1 MEKSTL
7 KKGGIVLLGAMTL
20 FGTGILSWAD
30 VTEQV
35 NPPIEKDKPGWT
47 VVEKGVFSTTD
58 NEKKLAEDLRN
69 YEKVDLKQAAK
80 PSHDVIGRYC
90 SMFDFSNL
98 GVDLLPGLAVNF
110 ANTSG
115 GEVVNGIYQ
124 NWTYDEVKNHEP
136 IKQASVFK
144 VGLDEEG
151 SKYGL
156 GIYPDY
162 ASNARVE
169 FVYSTRGLTDVNR
182 IQVKLNSYGNQ
193 DEITVSRTYT
203 AKAAIYN
210 LDGSKVKDLEYGDI
224 YVADNTHVGQP
235 KEWSIQTS
243 NVTTK
248 ENLQVGDLDNKIIRV
263 VITSKKPEQIGD
275 KNTDITEP
283 LLVISDVHIDF
294 NRPEVTL
301 DAPTKDEVLQAGA
314 GRTGSCNEQTLETT
328 VKFWNSLDMTEL
340 GLKNRSEI
348 YPKEG
353 NQLSEKLRFEGER
366 PTFYE
371 VSAAHP
377 FRLHTM
383 TISDMNDQTKVSA
396 KAFNLEELAQDG
408 IIGKDVVKFKTGG
421 ELAGKDSLITYRI
434 PREYFVKV
442 NQEYDEYKVSM
453 TYAFEPLTVDTFED
467 EYIKATTSARSTD
480 TATVVLKG
488 NSIPTFKAV
497 DELTFTKYREVQY
510 ADAIEFTNLPKFKG
524 VDGGFY
530 MQHDTKADKDATQR
544 YDDDVVQIGWRVVKD
559 GKVYFIRQKD
569 SVHILPAVAKADK
582 YEIYNYDE
590 INWNLNTS
598 IVLEDAIFPDKP
610 VEGSLRIIDCT
621 GNLAATSVHPV
632 YRCVRKDVNI
642 SNSESLNPI
651 EKFTLADGLTYQ
663 PTSEYSYTGADL
675 KAGKAG
681 AVYED
686 LIVAKCAQAFIWYR
700 FEGDSTALGGAM
712 LAGAIDK
719 LDLNTG
725 RVDHYFSGY
734 HTQALGDARMK
745 SREHTIRI
753 FAGENVQKDENGIAV
768 IKVFKEKFNIDLWA
782 HDATNDQNWF
792 PADGISNKDDSYE
805 QTKNGFFFTYNAKQQ
820 YVTASWDATSTAN
833 DAGEKWRGQNV
844 TDTLYIRV
852 DLSTPAMQA
861 ALKEDGIPV
870 QVVYSPYDE
879 RYTFLEGLHDLIDH
893 KDLPFWANTLNH
905 VAQFGIV
912 TGNAYNEFY
921 TVGSTSKGLIT
932 TMITDRSIASYA
944 NFADFVN
951 NRFGDLP
958 NGNIHGIYKDYYAKD
973 HGSYYVGS
981 ECLNGI
987 QRDHNFIIAGLNL
1000 INDVDLYTY
1009 AAAPG
1014 AFTLNV
1020 MPILGTVSEDGKTL
1034 TPNEYGEAL
1043 FVVSSEFAPKAED
1056 KDAAVVENITV
1067 NKDLVAMNYLKDTV
1081 VIKPVQTAGHDSV
1094 FVYDLDK
1101 ENHGTLRDGKLNL
1114 FNHYAA
1120 YRADSV
1126 ETVIKGDVRVP
1137 ELWLS
1142 SDKEGKE
1149 KIASIPFGEIV
1160 AGEEATQTIYV
1171 QGIDLP
1177 LSKDDPQLDGNVID
1191 AVLPIITD
1199 GIYTSDEEID
1209 ILTAARENKAEDG
1222 SISGA
1227 IAKAVEITATPDVD
1241 DLCNTEGVFT
1251 IDGLCENLKQELAL
1265 TYVPVLASDFAV
1277 DVVKTN
1283 GGRAEVTWEAVPGAD
1298 FYTVQVGHT
1307 VVDPISENVFISQ
1320 VLAENNS
1327 IKVTL
1332 KNGTGKDINKDI
1344 AINYFLE
1351 LTGYDKD
1358 GNVVVEPEVIKGE
1371 AINPDVWVSEKA
1383 VTKVFDAE
1391 LSADIIYEVRLCEY
1405 DTNRQIDIYTFDNTY
1420 SHLYRKTV
1428 DGGIIL
1434 MNRGDFDTADW
1445 STIKVEYPVADFEA
1459 LATSAETTDTKVT
1472 VVEMAASSNYEVRVI
1487 AHSYC
1492 EKAQA
1497 SRSALADIHTS
1508 IDEGGSGKVAFEG
1521 IEAPTANE
1529 SINAAGVQVFGG
1541 QGVVTVQGAAGKV
1554 ITVANVL
1561 GQTLA
1566 NQVAASDNVT
1576 IAVPAGIV
1584 VVAVDGDATKVVVK

>member
-30 VTEQV
+30 VTEKV
-35 NPPIEKDKPGWT
+35 NPPIEKEQPGWT
-47 VVEKGVFSTTD
+47 QVDNGKFSTNSENLD
-58 NEKKLAEDLRN
+58 KNLRN
-69 YEKVDLKQAAK
+69 YVKVDLTQAAK
-80 PSHDVIGRYC
+80 PSHDVVERYC

-98 GVDLLPGLAVNF
+98 GVDLLPGLAVSF

-115 GEVVNGIYQ
+115 NEVVNGLYQ

-136 IKQASVFK
+136 IKDASVFK

-156 GIYPDY
+156 GIYPGY
-162 ASNARVE
+162 AANARVE

-210 LDGSKVKDLEYGDI
+210 LDGTKVKDLDYGEI
-224 YVADNTHVGQP
+224 YTADNKHVGEP
-235 KEWSIQTS
+235 KEWNIQTS
-243 NVTTK
+243 NVTTG
-248 ENLQVGDLDNKIIRV
+248 ENLKVGDLDNKIIRV
-263 VITSKKPEQIGD
+263 VITSENPKQIGD
-275 KNTDITEP
+275 GQTDITEP

-301 DAPTKDEVLQAGA
+301 DAPTKDQVLQAGA

-328 VKFWNSLDMTEL
+328 VKFWNSLDMKEL
-340 GLKNRSEI
+340 GLEKRSEI
-348 YPKEG
+348 YEKEG
-353 NQLSEKLRFEGER
+353 NQLSEGLRFEGER

-377 FRLHTM
+377 FRLHTI
-383 TISDMNDQTKVSA
+383 TISDESDPKKVSD
-396 KAFNLEELAQDG
+396 KAINLNKLANNDE
-408 IIGKDVVKFKTGG
+408 IGKDVVKFTTG
-421 ELAGKDSLITYRI
+421 ELAGQDSLITYRI
-434 PREYFVKV
+434 PREYFEEV
-442 NQEYDEYKVSM
+442 NSEKDEYKVSM
-453 TYAFEPLTVDTFED
+453 TYAFEPLTVGTFED

-497 DELTFTKYREVQY
+497 DELTFTKYREVQF
-510 ADAIEFTNLPKFKG
+510 AKAIEFTNLPKFSD

-530 MQHDTKADKDATQR
+530 MQHDTKADEDATQR
-544 YDDDVVQIGWRVVKD
+544 YDDDVVQIGWRVVYGD
-559 GKVYFIRQKD
+559 QVYFIRQEGPR
-569 SVHILPAVAKADK
+569 HILPAKAKADK
-582 YEIYNYDE
+582 YEIYNYDD

-598 IVLEDAIFPDKP
+598 IVFEDAIFPDEPLEK
-610 VEGSLRIIDCT
+610 SLEIIDCT
-621 GNLAATSVHPV
+621 GNLVATSVHPV

-651 EKFTLADGLTYQ
+651 EKFTLADDLTYQ

-712 LAGAIDK
+712 LAGAIDR

-725 RVDHYFSGY
+725 RVDLYFSGY

-753 FAGENVQKDENGIAV
+753 FAGENVQTDENGIAV
-768 IKVFKEKFNIDLWA
+768 IKVFKEKFNIDLFA
-782 HDATNDQNWF
+782 EKATEDKNWL
-792 PADGISNKDDSYE
+792 PAQGISNKDDSYE
-805 QTKNGFFFTYNAKQQ
+805 HTKNGFFFTYNAKQQ

-1056 KDAAVVENITV
+1056 KAAAKKEIITV
-1067 NKDLVAMNYLKDTV
+1067 KENLVAMNYLKDTV

-1101 ENHGTLRDGKLNL
+1101 ENHGTFHDGKLNL

-1142 SDKEGKE
+1142 SDKEGEE

-1160 AGEEATQTIYV
+1160 AGGEDTKTIYV
-1171 QGIDLP
+1171 QGRDLP

-1283 GGRAEVTWEAVPGAD
+1283 GGRAEVNWEPVPGAD

-1327 IKVTL
+1327 ITVTL
-1332 KNGTGKDINKDI
+1332 RNGTGKDINEDI

-1358 GNVVVEPEVIKGE
+1358 GNEVGEPEVIEGID
-1371 AINPDVWVSEKA
+1371 INPDVWASDKA
-1383 VTKVFDAE
+1383 VTKQFDAE
-1391 LSADIIYEVRLCEY
+1391 LLEDRIYKIRLCEY

-1445 STIKVEYPVADFEA
+1445 STIKVEYPTADFEA

>member
-58 NEKKLAEDLRN
+58 DENKLAEDLRN
-69 YEKVDLKQAAK
+69 YEKVNLKQAAK
-80 PSHDVIGRYC
+80 PSHDVIGRYR
-90 SMFDFSNL
+90 SMSDSRNL

-136 IKQASVFK
+136 INKASVFK
-144 VGLDEEG
+144 VGLDDKG

-156 GIYPDY
+156 GIYPGSQ
-162 ASNARVE
+162 ANARVE

-182 IQVKLNSYGNQ
+182 IQVMLNSKGNPN
-193 DEITVSRTYT
+193 EITVSRTYT

-210 LDGSKVKDLEYGDI
+210 LDGTKVKDLEYGNI
-224 YVADNTHVGQP
+224 YVADNKHVDQP

-248 ENLQVGDLDNKIIRV
+248 ENLKVGDLDNKIIRV
-263 VITSKKPEQIGD
+263 VITSEGPVKIGD
-275 KNTDITEP
+275 GQTDLTEP
-283 LLVISDVHIDF
+283 MLVISDVHIDF

-301 DAPTKDEVLQAGA
+301 DAPTKDEVLRAGA
-314 GRTGSCNEQTLETT
+314 GRTGSCNERTLETT
-328 VKFWNSLDMTEL
+328 VKFWNSLDMSKSEL
-340 GLKNRSEI
+340 NLKNRSEI
-348 YPKEG
+348 YAKEG
-353 NQLSEKLRFEGER
+353 NKLIDSLRFEGER

-377 FRLHTM
+377 FRLHTI
-383 TISDMNDQTKVSA
+383 TVSDVNDPTKVS
-396 KAFNLEELAQDG
+396 KAYSLKDLEG
-408 IIGKDVVKFKTGG
+408 KIGKDVVEFKTG
-421 ELAGKDSLITYRI
+421 ELAGQDSLITYRI
-434 PREYFVKV
+434 PREFFVEADSEK
-442 NQEYDEYKVSM
+442 DEYKVSM
-453 TYAFEPLTVDTFED
+453 TYAFEPLTVGTFED

-488 NSIPTFKAV
+488 NSVPTFKAV

-510 ADAIEFTNLPKFKG
+510 ADSIEFTNLPNFDD

-530 MQHDTKADKDATQR
+530 MQHDTKADQNATQR

-569 SVHILPAVAKADK
+569 SRHILPATAEAGK
-582 YEIYNYDE
+582 YEIYNYDD

-598 IVLEDAIFPDKP
+598 IALEDAIFPKNP
-610 VEGSLRIIDCT
+610 LEGPLEIIDCT
-621 GNLAATSVHPV
+621 GNLVAATSVYPV

-651 EKFTLADGLTYQ
+651 EKFTLADDLTYQ
-663 PTSEYSYTGADL
+663 APKCEYSYTGKNL
-675 KAGKAG
+675 KDGEAG
-681 AVYED
+681 AVYEGS
-686 LIVAKCAQAFIWYR
+686 IVAKCAQAFIWYR

-712 LAGAIDK
+712 LAGAIDR

-725 RVDHYFSGY
+725 RVDLYFSGY

-753 FAGENVQKDENGIAV
+753 FAGENVQTDENGIAV

-782 HDATNDQNWF
+782 DVTNDKNWL
-792 PADGISNKDDSYE
+792 PAEGISNKDDSYE
-805 QTKNGFFFTYNAKQQ
+805 HTKNGFFFTYNAKQQ

-912 TGNAYNEFY
+912 TGNAHNEFY
-921 TVGSTSKGLIT
+921 TAGSTSKGLIT

-1020 MPILGTVSEDGKTL
+1020 MPILGKVSEDGKTL

-1056 KDAAVVENITV
+1056 KAVAKKENITV
-1067 NKDLVAMNYLKDTV
+1067 NGNLVAMNYLKDTV

-1101 ENHGTLRDGKLNL
+1101 TNHGDFGDGKLNL
-1114 FNHYAA
+1114 FYHYAA

-1142 SDKEGKE
+1142 SDKEGNK

-1160 AGEEATQTIYV
+1160 AGEEDTQTIYV
-1171 QGIDLP
+1171 QGRDLP

-1209 ILTAARENKAEDG
+1209 ILKAAIENKAEDG
-1222 SISGA
+1222 SISGD
-1227 IAKAVEITATPDVD
+1227 IKKAVEIKATPDVD

-1265 TYVPVLASDFAV
+1265 KYVPVLASDFDV
-1277 DVVKTN
+1277 KVVKTN

-1320 VLAENNS
+1320 VLAENNY
-1327 IKVTL
+1327 ITVTL

-1391 LSADIIYEVRLCEY
+1391 LLEDRIYKIRLCEY

-1445 STIKVEYPVADFEA
+1445 STIKVEYPTADFEA
-1459 LATSAETTDTKVT
+1459 LATSAETTDTKAT

-1497 SRSALADIHTS
+1497 SRSALTEIHTS

-1541 QGVVTVQGAAGKV
+1541 KGVVTVQGAAGKV

>member
-35 NPPIEKDKPGWT
+35 NPPIEKKQPGWT
-47 VVEKGVFSTTD
+47 KVDNGKFSTKED
-58 NEKKLAEDLRN
+58 DKLAENLRN
-69 YEKVDLKQAAK
+69 YVKVDLTQAAK

-98 GVDLLPGLAVNF
+98 GVDLLPGLAVSF
-110 ANTSG
+110 ANTNG
-115 GEVVNGIYQ
+115 NEVVNGIYQ

-136 IKQASVFK
+136 IKKASVFK

-182 IQVKLNSYGNQ
+182 IQVKLNSYGDPN
-193 DEITVSRTYT
+193 EITVSRTYT

-210 LDGSKVKDLEYGDI
+210 LDGTKVKDLEYGNI
-224 YVADNTHVGQP
+224 YVADKEHVGQP
-235 KEWSIQTS
+235 KEWNIQTS
-243 NVTTK
+243 NVTTD
-248 ENLQVGDLDNKIIRV
+248 ENLKVNDLDNKIIRV
-263 VITSKKPEQIGD
+263 VITSENPVQKAGP
-275 KNTDITEP
+275 TSVTEP

-301 DAPTKDEVLQAGA
+301 DAPTKDNVLQAGA
-314 GRTGSCNEQTLETT
+314 GRTGDCKDQTLETT
-328 VKFWNSLDMTEL
+328 VKFWNSLDVKEL
-340 GLKNRSEI
+340 GLEKRYEL
-348 YPKEG
+348 YGQEG
-353 NQLSEKLRFEGER
+353 NQLSEDLRFEGER

-377 FRLHTM
+377 FRLHTI
-383 TISDMNDQTKVSA
+383 TISDVNDPTKVSDPI
-396 KAFNLEELAQDG
+396 NLDELAQSNK
-408 IIGKDVVKFKTGG
+408 IGKDVVPFEIGG
-421 ELAGKDSLITYRI
+421 ELAGQDSLITYRI
-434 PREYFVKV
+434 PREYFEEV
-442 NQEYDEYKVSM
+442 NPEYDEYKVSM
-453 TYAFEPLTVDTFED
+453 TYAFEPLTVGTFED

-510 ADAIEFTNLPKFKG
+510 ADAIEFTNLPNFG
-524 VDGGFY
+524 MVDGGFY
-530 MQHDTKADKDATQR
+530 MQHDTKADQNATQR
-544 YDDDVVQIGWRVVKD
+544 YDDDIVQIGWRVVYGD
-559 GKVYFIRQKD
+559 EVYFIRQKD
-569 SVHILPAVAKADK
+569 SRHILPATAEAPE
-582 YEIYNYDE
+582 YEIYDYDA

-598 IVLEDAIFPDKP
+598 IALEDAIFPGEQATDKL
-610 VEGSLRIIDCT
+610 EIIDCT

-651 EKFTLADGLTYQ
+651 EKFTLADDLTYQ
-663 PTSEYSYTGADL
+663 PLECKYSYTGADL

-725 RVDHYFSGY
+725 RVDLYFSGY

-753 FAGENVQKDENGIAV
+753 FAGENVQTDENGIAV

-782 HDATNDQNWF
+782 QDATEDKNWL

-805 QTKNGFFFTYNAKQQ
+805 HTKNGFFFTYNAKQQ

-1056 KDAAVVENITV
+1056 KAAAVVENITV

-1101 ENHGTLRDGKLNL
+1101 ENHAGYKLDGKLNL

-1358 GNVVVEPEVIKGE
+1358 GNVVVEPEVIKGD

-1391 LSADIIYEVRLCEY
+1391 LSEDIIYEIRLCEY

-1497 SRSALADIHTS
+1497 SRSELEKIHTS

-1541 QGVVTVQGAAGKV
+1541 KGVVTVQGAAGKV

>member
-35 NPPIEKDKPGWT
+35 NPPIEKKQPGWT
-47 VVEKGVFSTTD
+47 EVKDGVFFTTK
-58 NEKKLAEDLRN
+58 NEEKLAVDLRN
-69 YEKVDLKQAAK
+69 YVKVDLTQAAK
-80 PSHDVIGRYC
+80 PSHDVVARYC

-98 GVDLLPGLAVNF
+98 GVDLLPGLAVSF
-110 ANTSG
+110 ANTTSG
-115 GEVVNGIYQ
+115 DKVVNGIYQ

-156 GIYPDY
+156 GIYPGSQ
-162 ASNARVE
+162 ANARVE

-182 IQVKLNSYGNQ
+182 IQVKLNSYGQ
-193 DEITVSRTYT
+193 KDQITVSRTYT
-203 AKAAIYN
+203 AKAVIYN
-210 LDGSKVKDLEYGDI
+210 LDGSIDKRLEYGKI
-224 YVADNTHVGQP
+224 YVADNKHVDQP
-235 KEWSIQTS
+235 EEWSIQTS

-248 ENLQVGDLDNKIIRV
+248 ENLKVGDLDNKIIRV
-263 VITSKKPEQIGD
+263 VITSEGPEKIGD
-275 KNTDITEP
+275 GQTDLTEP
-283 LLVISDVHIDF
+283 MLVISDVHIDF

-301 DAPTKDEVLQAGA
+301 DAPTKDEVLRAGA
-314 GRTGSCNEQTLETT
+314 GRTGSCKEQTLETT
-328 VKFWNSLDMTEL
+328 VKFWNSLDMKEL
-340 GLKNRSEI
+340 GLDKRYEI
-348 YPKEG
+348 YGQEG
-353 NQLSEKLRFEGER
+353 NQLSEDLRFEGER

-377 FRLHTM
+377 FRLHTI
-383 TISDMNDQTKVSA
+383 TISDAIDPTKVS
-396 KAFNLEELAQDG
+396 KTFSLDDLVGN
-408 IIGKDVVKFKTGG
+408 IGKDVEPFKTG
-421 ELAGKDSLITYRI
+421 ELAGQDSLITYRI
-434 PREYFVKV
+434 PREFFEKV
-442 NQEYDEYKVSM
+442 NSEYDEYKVSM
-453 TYAFEPLTVDTFED
+453 TYAFEPLTVGTFED

-488 NSIPTFKAV
+488 NSVPTFKAV

-510 ADAIEFTNLPKFKG
+510 ANAIEFTNLPNFG
-524 VDGGFY
+524 MVDGGFY
-530 MQHDTKADKDATQR
+530 MQHDTKADQNATQR
-544 YDDDVVQIGWRVVKD
+544 YDDDIVQIGWRVVKD

-569 SVHILPAVAKADK
+569 SRHILPATAEAPE
-582 YEIYNYDE
+582 YEIYDYDA

-598 IVLEDAIFPDKP
+598 IALEDAIFPGEQATDKL
-610 VEGSLRIIDCT
+610 EIIDCT

-651 EKFTLADGLTYQ
+651 EKFTLADDLTYKV
-663 PTSEYSYTGADL
+663 SEYSYTGADL
-675 KAGKAG
+675 KAGEAG

-686 LIVAKCAQAFIWYR
+686 LILAKCAQAFIWYR

-712 LAGAIDK
+712 LAGAIDR

-725 RVDHYFSGY
+725 RVDLYFSGY

-753 FAGENVQKDENGIAV
+753 FAGENVQTDENGIAV

-782 HDATNDQNWF
+782 DVTNDKNGF
-792 PADGISNKDDSYE
+792 PAEGISNKDDSYE
-805 QTKNGFFFTYNAKQQ
+805 HTKNGFFFTYNAKQQ

-912 TGNAYNEFY
+912 TGNAHNEFY
-921 TVGSTSKGLIT
+921 TAGSTSKGLIT

-1067 NKDLVAMNYLKDTV
+1067 NKDLVAMNYLKDKV

-1199 GIYTSDEEID
+1199 GIYTSEEEID
-1209 ILTAARENKAEDG
+1209 ILAAARENKAADG

-1391 LSADIIYEVRLCEY
+1391 LSADIIYEIRLCEY

>member
-35 NPPIEKDKPGWT
+35 NPPIEKEQPGWT
-47 VVEKGVFSTTD
+47 DVNNGEFTTNHAD
-58 NEKKLAEDLRN
+58 LAANLRN
-69 YEKVDLKQAAK
+69 YEKVDLTQAAK

-98 GVDLLPGLAVNF
+98 GVDLLPGLAVSF
-110 ANTSG
+110 ANTNG
-115 GEVVNGIYQ
+115 NEVVNGLYQ

-182 IQVKLNSYGNQ
+182 IQVKLNSYGDPN
-193 DEITVSRTYT
+193 EITVSRTYT

-210 LDGSKVKDLEYGDI
+210 LDGTKVKDLEYGNI
-224 YVADNTHVGQP
+224 YVADKEHVGQP
-235 KEWSIQTS
+235 KEWNIQTS
-243 NVTTK
+243 NVTTG
-248 ENLQVGDLDNKIIRV
+248 ENLKVNDLDNKIIRV
-263 VITSKKPEQIGD
+263 VITSENPVQKAGP
-275 KNTDITEP
+275 TSVTEP

-301 DAPTKDEVLQAGA
+301 DAPTKDNVLQAGA
-314 GRTGSCNEQTLETT
+314 GRTGDCKDQTLETT
-328 VKFWNSLDMTEL
+328 VKFWNSLDVKEL
-340 GLKNRSEI
+340 GLEKRYEI
-348 YPKEG
+348 YGQEG
-353 NQLSEKLRFEGER
+353 NQLSEGSRFQGER

-377 FRLHTM
+377 FRLHTI
-383 TISDMNDQTKVSA
+383 TISDVDDPTKVSDPI
-396 KAFNLEELAQDG
+396 NLDELAQSNK
-408 IIGKDVVKFKTGG
+408 IGKDVVPFEIGG
-421 ELAGKDSLITYRI
+421 ELAGQDSLITYRI
-434 PREYFVKV
+434 PREYFEEV
-442 NQEYDEYKVSM
+442 NPEYDEYKVSM
-453 TYAFEPLTVDTFED
+453 TYAFEPLTVGTFED

-510 ADAIEFTNLPKFKG
+510 ADAIEFTNLPNFG
-524 VDGGFY
+524 MVDGGFY
-530 MQHDTKADKDATQR
+530 MQHDTKADQNATQR
-544 YDDDVVQIGWRVVKD
+544 YDDDIVQIGWRVVYGD
-559 GKVYFIRQKD
+559 EVYFIRQKD
-569 SVHILPAVAKADK
+569 SRHILPATAEAPE
-582 YEIYNYDE
+582 YEIYDYDA

-598 IVLEDAIFPDKP
+598 IALEDAIFPGEPATDKL
-610 VEGSLRIIDCT
+610 EIIDCT
-621 GNLAATSVHPV
+621 GNLLATSVHPV

-651 EKFTLADGLTYQ
+651 EKFTLADDLTYQ

-675 KAGKAG
+675 KAGEAG
-681 AVYED
+681 AVYEGS
-686 LIVAKCAQAFIWYR
+686 IVAKCAQAFIWYR

-725 RVDHYFSGY
+725 RVDLYFSGY

-753 FAGENVQKDENGIAV
+753 FAGENVQTDENGIAV

-782 HDATNDQNWF
+782 DVTNDKNWL
-792 PADGISNKDDSYE
+792 PAEGISNKDDSYE
-805 QTKNGFFFTYNAKQQ
+805 HTKNGFFFTYNAKQQ

-912 TGNAYNEFY
+912 TGNAHNEFY
-921 TVGSTSKGLIT
+921 TAGSTSKGLIT

-1056 KDAAVVENITV
+1056 KNAAVVENITV

-1209 ILTAARENKAEDG
+1209 ILAAARENKAEDG

-1265 TYVPVLASDFAV
+1265 TYVPVLASDFDV
-1277 DVVKTN
+1277 KVVKTN

-1358 GNVVVEPEVIKGE
+1358 GNVVVEPEVIKGD

-1391 LSADIIYEVRLCEY
+1391 LSADIIYKIRLCEY

-1434 MNRGDFDTADW
+1434 MNRGNFDTADW
-1445 STIKVEYPVADFEA
+1445 STIKVEYPTADFEA

-1497 SRSALADIHTS
+1497 SRSALAAIHTS

-1541 QGVVTVQGAAGKV
+1541 KGVVTVQGAAGKV

>member
-35 NPPIEKDKPGWT
+35 NPPIEKEQPGWT
-47 VVEKGVFSTTD
+47 DVNNGEFTTKHAD
-58 NEKKLAEDLRN
+58 LAANLRN
-69 YEKVDLKQAAK
+69 YKKVDLTQAAK

-115 GEVVNGIYQ
+115 NEVVNGLYQ

-136 IKQASVFK
+136 IKQSSVFK

-156 GIYPDY
+156 GIYPGY
-162 ASNARVE
+162 AANARVE

-182 IQVKLNSYGNQ
+182 IQVMLNSYGNP

-210 LDGSKVKDLEYGDI
+210 LDGTHVTDLDYGAI
-224 YVADNTHVGQP
+224 YTADNEHLLDP

-243 NVTTK
+243 TVIK
-248 ENLQVGDLDNKIIRV
+248 DENLQVGDLDNKIIRV
-263 VITSKKPEQIGD
+263 VITSENPKQIGD
-275 KNTDITEP
+275 GATDITEP

-301 DAPTKDEVLQAGA
+301 DAPTKDDVLQAGA

-328 VKFWNSLDMTEL
+328 VKFWNSLDMKEL
-340 GLKNRSEI
+340 GLEKRSEI
-348 YPKEG
+348 YEKEG
-353 NQLSEKLRFEGER
+353 NQLSEGLRFEGER

-377 FRLHTM
+377 FRLHTI
-383 TISDMNDQTKVSA
+383 TISDVNDPTKVSDPI
-396 KAFNLEELAQDG
+396 NLDELAQSNK
-408 IIGKDVVKFKTGG
+408 IGKDVVPFEIGG
-421 ELAGKDSLITYRI
+421 ELAGQDSLITYRI
-434 PREYFVKV
+434 PREYFEKV
-442 NQEYDEYKVSM
+442 NSEKDEYKVSM
-453 TYAFEPLTVDTFED
+453 TYAFEPLTVGTFED

-530 MQHDTKADKDATQR
+530 MQHDTKADEDATQR
-544 YDDDVVQIGWRVVKD
+544 YDDDVVQIGWRVVYGD
-559 GKVYFIRQKD
+559 EVYFIRQKD
-569 SVHILPAVAKADK
+569 SLHILPAVAKADK
-582 YEIYNYDE
+582 YEIYNYDK

-598 IVLEDAIFPDKP
+598 IVFEDAIFPDKP
-610 VEGSLRIIDCT
+610 LTKSLKIIDCT
-621 GNLAATSVHPV
+621 GNLLATSVHPV

-651 EKFTLADGLTYQ
+651 EKFSLADDLTYQ
-663 PTSEYSYTGADL
+663 PTKYYSYTGADL

-712 LAGAIDK
+712 LAGAIDR

-753 FAGENVQKDENGIAV
+753 FAGENVQTDENGIAV

-782 HDATNDQNWF
+782 KDATKDQNWL
-792 PADGISNKDDSYE
+792 PAEGISNKDDSYE
-805 QTKNGFFFTYNAKQQ
+805 HTKNGFFFTYNAKQQ

-893 KDLPFWANTLNH
+893 EDLPFWANTLNH

-987 QRDHNFIIAGLNL
+987 QREHNFIIAGLNL

-1101 ENHGTLRDGKLNL
+1101 ENHGYFGDGKLNL

-1199 GIYTSDEEID
+1199 GIYTSEEEID
-1209 ILTAARENKAEDG
+1209 ILAAARENKAEDG

-1227 IAKAVEITATPDVD
+1227 IAKAVEIKATPDVD

-1358 GNVVVEPEVIKGE
+1358 GNVVVEPEVIEGID
-1371 AINPDVWVSEKA
+1371 INPDVWVSEKA

-1391 LSADIIYEVRLCEY
+1391 LSADIIYKIRLCEY

-1434 MNRGDFDTADW
+1434 MNRGNFDTAGW
-1445 STIKVEYPVADFEA
+1445 STIKVEYPTADFEA

-1497 SRSALADIHTS
+1497 SRSALAAIHTS

>member
-35 NPPIEKDKPGWT
+35 NPPIEKKQPGWT
-47 VVEKGVFSTTD
+47 EVKDGVFFTTK
-58 NEKKLAEDLRN
+58 NEEKLAVDLRN
-69 YEKVDLKQAAK
+69 YVKVDLTQAAK
-80 PSHDVIGRYC
+80 PSHDVVARYC

-98 GVDLLPGLAVNF
+98 GVDLLPGLAVSF
-110 ANTSG
+110 ANTTSG
-115 GEVVNGIYQ
+115 DKVVNGIYQ

-136 IKQASVFK
+136 INRASVFK

-156 GIYPDY
+156 GIYPGSQ
-162 ASNARVE
+162 ANARVE

-203 AKAAIYN
+203 AKAVIYN
-210 LDGSKVKDLEYGDI
+210 LDGSIDKRLEYGKI
-224 YVADNTHVGQP
+224 YVADNKHVDQP
-235 KEWSIQTS
+235 EEWSIQTS

-248 ENLQVGDLDNKIIRV
+248 ENLKVGDLDNKIIRV
-263 VITSKKPEQIGD
+263 VITSKNPEQIGD
-275 KNTDITEP
+275 GQTDITEP
-283 LLVISDVHIDF
+283 LFVISDVHIDF

-301 DAPTKDEVLQAGA
+301 DAPTKDEVLRAGA
-314 GRTGSCNEQTLETT
+314 GRTGSCKEQTLETT
-328 VKFWNSLDMTEL
+328 VKFWNSLDMKEL
-340 GLKNRSEI
+340 GLDKRYEI
-348 YPKEG
+348 YGQEG
-353 NQLSEKLRFEGER
+353 NQLSPKLRFEGER

-377 FRLHTM
+377 FRLHTI
-383 TISDMNDQTKVSA
+383 TISDAIDPTKVS
-396 KAFNLEELAQDG
+396 KTFSLDDLVGN
-408 IIGKDVVKFKTGG
+408 IGKDVEPFKTG
-421 ELAGKDSLITYRI
+421 ELAGQDSLITYRI
-434 PREYFVKV
+434 PREFFEKV
-442 NQEYDEYKVSM
+442 NSEYDEYKVSM
-453 TYAFEPLTVDTFED
+453 TYAFEPLTVGTFED

-488 NSIPTFKAV
+488 NSVPTFKAV

-510 ADAIEFTNLPKFKG
+510 ANAIEFTNLPNFG
-524 VDGGFY
+524 MVDGGFY
-530 MQHDTKADKDATQR
+530 MQHDTKADQNATQR
-544 YDDDVVQIGWRVVKD
+544 YDDDIVQIGWRVVKD

-569 SVHILPAVAKADK
+569 SRHILPATAEAPE
-582 YEIYNYDE
+582 YEIYDYDA

-598 IVLEDAIFPDKP
+598 IALEDAIFPGEQATDKL
-610 VEGSLRIIDCT
+610 EIIDCT

-651 EKFTLADGLTYQ
+651 EKFTLADDLTYKV
-663 PTSEYSYTGADL
+663 SEYSYTGADL
-675 KAGKAG
+675 KAGEAG

-686 LIVAKCAQAFIWYR
+686 LILAKCAQAFIWYR

-712 LAGAIDK
+712 LAGAIDR

-725 RVDHYFSGY
+725 RVDLYFSGY

-753 FAGENVQKDENGIAV
+753 FAGENVQTDENGIAV

-782 HDATNDQNWF
+782 DVTNDKNGF
-792 PADGISNKDDSYE
+792 PAEGISNKDDSYE
-805 QTKNGFFFTYNAKQQ
+805 HTKNGFFFTYNAKQQ

-912 TGNAYNEFY
+912 TGNAHNEFY
-921 TVGSTSKGLIT
+921 TAGSTSKGLIT

-1199 GIYTSDEEID
+1199 GIYTSEEEID
-1209 ILTAARENKAEDG
+1209 ILAAARENKAADG

-1391 LSADIIYEVRLCEY
+1391 LSADIIYEIRLCEY

>member
-35 NPPIEKDKPGWT
+35 NPPIEKEQPGWT
-47 VVEKGVFSTTD
+47 EVEKGVFFTTTD
-58 NEKKLAEDLRN
+58 EEKLAKDLRN
-69 YEKVDLKQAAK
+69 YVKVDLTQAAK
-80 PSHDVIGRYC
+80 PSHDVIDHYC

-98 GVDLLPGLAVNF
+98 GVDLLPGLAVSF
-110 ANTSG
+110 ANPSG
-115 GEVVNGIYQ
+115 DKVVNGIYQ

-136 IKQASVFK
+136 INKASVFK
-144 VGLDEEG
+144 VGLDKEG

-156 GIYPDY
+156 GIYPGSE
-162 ASNARVE
+162 ANARVE

-182 IQVKLNSYGNQ
+182 IQVKLNSYGQ
-193 DEITVSRTYT
+193 KDQITVSRTYT
-203 AKAAIYN
+203 ARAAIYE
-210 LDGSKVKDLEYGDI
+210 LDGTKVKDLVYGDI
-224 YVADNTHVGQP
+224 YVADNQHVDKP
-235 KEWSIQTS
+235 EVWNIQTS
-243 NVTTK
+243 TVIDG
-248 ENLQVGDLDNKIIRV
+248 ENLKVNDLDNKIIRV
-263 VITSKKPEQIGD
+263 VITSEGPVKIGD
-275 KNTDITEP
+275 GQTDLTEP
-283 LLVISDVHIDF
+283 MLVISDVHIDF

-328 VKFWNSLDMTEL
+328 VKFWNSLSMSEL
-340 GLKNRSEI
+340 GYKQRSDIYKN
-348 YPKEG
+348 EG
-353 NQLSEKLRFEGER
+353 NQLIDSLRFEGER

-377 FRLHTM
+377 FRLHTI
-383 TISDMNDQTKVSA
+383 TISDESDPKKVSEIY
-396 KAFNLEELAQDG
+396 LDSLAIDAE
-408 IIGKDVVKFKTGG
+408 IGKDVVPFKTG

-434 PREYFVKV
+434 PREYFDEV
-442 NQEYDEYKVSM
+442 NPDEDEYKVSM
-453 TYAFEPLTVDTFED
+453 TYAFEPLTVGTFED

-651 EKFTLADGLTYQ
+651 EKFTLADDLTYKV
-663 PTSEYSYTGADL
+663 SAYSYTGKDL

-725 RVDHYFSGY
+725 RVDLYFSGY

-753 FAGENVQKDENGIAV
+753 FAGENVQTDENGIAV

-782 HDATNDQNWF
+782 QDATEDKNWL

-805 QTKNGFFFTYNAKQQ
+805 HTKNGFFFTYNAKQQ

-1056 KDAAVVENITV
+1056 KAAAVVENITV
-1067 NKDLVAMNYLKDTV
+1067 NKDLVAMNYLKDKV

-1101 ENHGTLRDGKLNL
+1101 ENHGYFGDGKLNL

-1199 GIYTSDEEID
+1199 GIYTSEEEID
-1209 ILTAARENKAEDG
+1209 ILEAAKENKAEDG

-1391 LSADIIYEVRLCEY
+1391 LSADIIYKIRLCEY

-1434 MNRGDFDTADW
+1434 MNRGNFDTADW
-1445 STIKVEYPVADFEA
+1445 STIKVEYPTADFEA

-1497 SRSALADIHTS
+1497 SRSALAEIHTS

-1566 NQVAASDNVT
+1566 NQAAASDNVT

>member
-35 NPPIEKDKPGWT
+35 NPPIEKEQPGWT
-47 VVEKGVFSTTD
+47 DVNNGEFTT
-58 NEKKLAEDLRN
+58 NHANLAANLRN
-69 YEKVDLKQAAK
+69 YVKVDLTQAAK

-98 GVDLLPGLAVNF
+98 GVDLLPGLAVSF
-110 ANTSG
+110 ANTNG
-115 GEVVNGIYQ
+115 NEVVNGLYQ

-156 GIYPDY
+156 GIYPGSQ
-162 ASNARVE
+162 ANARVE

-182 IQVKLNSYGNQ
+182 IQVKLNSYGQ
-193 DEITVSRTYT
+193 KDQITVSRTYT

-210 LDGSKVKDLEYGDI
+210 LDGTWVKDLVYGDI
-224 YVADNTHVGQP
+224 YVADNKHVGQP
-235 KEWSIQTS
+235 EEWSIQTS

-248 ENLQVGDLDNKIIRV
+248 ENLKVGDLDNKIIRV
-263 VITSKKPEQIGD
+263 VITSNNPERIGD
-275 KNTDITEP
+275 GETDITEP

-301 DAPTKDEVLQAGA
+301 DAPTKDDVLQAGA

-328 VKFWNSLDMTEL
+328 VKFWNSLDVKEL
-340 GLKNRSEI
+340 RLNKRYEI
-348 YPKEG
+348 YGQEG
-353 NQLSEKLRFEGER
+353 NQLSKGSRFEGER

-377 FRLHTM
+377 FRLHTI
-383 TISDMNDQTKVSA
+383 TISDVNDPTKVSDPI
-396 KAFNLEELAQDG
+396 NLDELAQSNK
-408 IIGKDVVKFKTGG
+408 IGKDVVPFETGG
-421 ELAGKDSLITYRI
+421 ELAGQDSLITYRI
-434 PREYFVKV
+434 PREYFEEV

-453 TYAFEPLTVDTFED
+453 TYAFEPLTVGTFED

-510 ADAIEFTNLPKFKG
+510 ADAIEFTNLPNFDD

-530 MQHDTKADKDATQR
+530 MQHDTKADENATQR
-544 YDDDVVQIGWRVVKD
+544 YDDDVVQIGWRVVYGD
-559 GKVYFIRQKD
+559 QVYFIRQEGPR
-569 SVHILPAVAKADK
+569 HILPAKAKADK
-582 YEIYNYDE
+582 YEIYNYDD

-598 IVLEDAIFPDKP
+598 IVFEDAIFPDEPLEK
-610 VEGSLRIIDCT
+610 SLEIIDCT

-651 EKFTLADGLTYQ
+651 EKFTLADDLTYQ
-663 PTSEYSYTGADL
+663 APKCEYSYTGKDL
-675 KAGKAG
+675 KAGEAG

-725 RVDHYFSGY
+725 RVDLYFSGY

-753 FAGENVQKDENGIAV
+753 FAGENVQTDENGIAV

-782 HDATNDQNWF
+782 QDATEDKNWL

-805 QTKNGFFFTYNAKQQ
+805 HTKNGFFFTYNAKQQ

-1056 KDAAVVENITV
+1056 KAAAVVENITV

-1101 ENHGTLRDGKLNL
+1101 ENHGYLGDGKLNL